1 MQIHI
6 FYFIIIVN
14 ERIIVSNL
22 FPEINTCI
30 RLINLF

>member
-22 FPEINTCI
+22 FPEINIWI
-30 RLINLF
+30 RLINLP

>member
-22 FPEINTCI
+22 FPEINTYI